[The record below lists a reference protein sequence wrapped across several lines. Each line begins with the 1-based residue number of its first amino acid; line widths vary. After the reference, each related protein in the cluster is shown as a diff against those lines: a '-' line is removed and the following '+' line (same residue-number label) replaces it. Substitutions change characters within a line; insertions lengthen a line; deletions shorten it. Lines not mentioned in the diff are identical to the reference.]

1 MVSSRRER
9 ENFRRESTRKK
20 ASENLKSRLAP
31 FLSETGSWLESIRNA
46 VAAGVS
52 VQETV
57 IENNADN
64 KDGTA
69 EYYYYGCS
77 LAMVEID
84 SLRWGF
90 YLILASHWLRY
101 STSDWLSDRNLLRV
115 ANRKFENSNRLWTL
129 VTRSIWL

>member
-1 MVSSRRER
+1 MHKYLTLE
-9 ENFRRESTRKK
+9 K
-20 ASENLKSRLAP
+20 ASENLKSRLSP
-31 FLSETGSWLESIRNA
+31 FRSETDSWLESIRKA

-57 IENNADN
+57 VENNAEN

-84 SLRWGF
+84 SLRRDF
-90 YLILASHWLRY
+90 KLML
-101 STSDWLSDRNLLRV
+101 DWLLEACILLV
-115 ANRKFENSNRLWTL
+115 
-129 VTRSIWL
+129 

>member
-1 MVSSRRER
+1 M
-9 ENFRRESTRKK
+9 
-20 ASENLKSRLAP
+20 AP
-31 FLSETGSWLESIRNA
+31 FLSETGSWLDSIRKA
-46 VAAGVS
+46 VGAGVS

-57 IENNADN
+57 VENNADN

-90 YLILASHWLRY
+90 YLILASHWLIY
-101 STSDWLSDRNLLRV
+101 STSDRLR
-115 ANRKFENSNRLWTL
+115 AIETPFKWRIKNSKIQTDHGHW
-129 VTRSIWL
+129 

>member
-1 MVSSRRER
+1 MYVSRREK
-9 ENFRRESTRKK
+9 EKNDSEK

-31 FLSETGSWLESIRNA
+31 FLSETGSWLESIRKA
-46 VAAGVS
+46 VAAGIS
-52 VQETV
+52 IQETV
-57 IENNADN
+57 VENNADN

-90 YLILASHWLRY
+90 YLKLASYWLIY
-101 STSDWLSDRNLLRV
+101 SSSDWL
-115 ANRKFENSNRLWTL
+115 
-129 VTRSIWL
+129 RSIETPYKW

>member
-1 MVSSRRER
+1 MVSSKRER
-9 ENFRRESTRKK
+9 ENFRRESTPKK

-31 FLSETGSWLESIRNA
+31 FSSKTGSWLESIRKA

-57 IENNADN
+57 VENNADN
-64 KDGTA
+64 KDETA

-101 STSDWLSDRNLLRV
+101 STYDWLETPCEWRI
-115 ANRKFENSNRLWTL
+115 KNSKIQTDYGHW
-129 VTRSIWL
+129 

>member
-1 MVSSRRER
+1 M
-9 ENFRRESTRKK
+9 
-20 ASENLKSRLAP
+20 AP
-31 FLSETGSWLESIRNA
+31 FLSETGSWLESIRIA
-46 VAAGVS
+46 VAAGIS

-57 IENNADN
+57 VENNADN

-90 YLILASHWLRY
+90 YLMLASHWLIY
-101 STSDWLSDRNLLRV
+101 SLSDWLRAIETPSKWRI
-115 ANRKFENSNRLWTL
+115 KNSKIQTDYGHW
-129 VTRSIWL
+129 

>member
-1 MVSSRRER
+1 MKYSTYGIIKEGR
-9 ENFRRESTRKK
+9 ENFKRESTPKK
-20 ASENLKSRLAP
+20 ASENLKSRLVP

-52 VQETV
+52 MQETV

-84 SLRWGF
+84 SLRWSF
-90 YLILASHWLRY
+90 YLMLAFHWLRY
-101 STSDWLSDRNLLRV
+101 STSDSLR
-115 ANRKFENSNRLWTL
+115 AIETPCEWRIKNSKIQADYGHW
-129 VTRSIWL
+129 

>member
-1 MVSSRRER
+1 MKDLTLRQ
-9 ENFRRESTRKK
+9 
-20 ASENLKSRLAP
+20 ASENLKSRLVP
-31 FLSETGSWLESIRNA
+31 FLSETGSWLESIRKA
-46 VAAGVS
+46 VAAGIA

-57 IENNADN
+57 VENNAGN

-90 YLILASHWLRY
+90 YLILAS
-101 STSDWLSDRNLLRV
+101 D
-115 ANRKFENSNRLWTL
+115 
-129 VTRSIWL
+129 

>member
-1 MVSSRRER
+1 M
-9 ENFRRESTRKK
+9 
-20 ASENLKSRLAP
+20 AP

-90 YLILASHWLRY
+90 YLILASYWLRY

>member
-1 MVSSRRER
+1 MTFE
-9 ENFRRESTRKK
+9 K
-20 ASENLKSRLAP
+20 ASENLKSRLTP
-31 FLSETGSWLESIRNA
+31 FLSETGSWLESIRKA

-57 IENNADN
+57 VENNAEN

-84 SLRWGF
+84 SLRQDF
-90 YLILASHWLRY
+90 KLIGWVLEACI
-101 STSDWLSDRNLLRV
+101 LLV
-115 ANRKFENSNRLWTL
+115 
-129 VTRSIWL
+129 

>member
-1 MVSSRRER
+1 M
-9 ENFRRESTRKK
+9 
-20 ASENLKSRLAP
+20 AP
-31 FLSETGSWLESIRNA
+31 FLSETGSWLESIRKA
-46 VAAGVS
+46 VAAGIS

-57 IENNADN
+57 VENNADN

-90 YLILASHWLRY
+90 YLMLTSHWLRY
-101 STSDWLSDRNLLRV
+101 STSDWLRAIETHCEWRI
-115 ANRKFENSNRLWTL
+115 KNSQIQTDYGYW
-129 VTRSIWL
+129 